1 MKATNHFDYPT
12 ASATTYKGYR
22 PEEAP
27 KSDKKALYQR
37 VLKKE
42 SQSEREK
49 AQQEQQRRKEV

>member
-1 MKATNHFDYPT
+1 MKTTNQFDYPT

-27 KSDKKALYQR
+27 KNDKKVFYQR

-42 SQSEREK
+42 SQS
-49 AQQEQQRRKEV
+49 

>member
-1 MKATNHFDYPT
+1 MKATNQFDYPT

-42 SQSEREK
+42 SQS
-49 AQQEQQRRKEV
+49 